1 MITRAYI
8 TEVITSKKVRVR
20 IPIYDRVEKAGLSV
34 SNDDLS
40 IATICTPPNMV
51 YNPQVGDVVFVGF
64 EDNDM
69 GKPVVVGYL
78 LSASQRSDLETTE
91 TSAPEVDALFLSVSK
106 NATLPYNTNIGSVTP
121 EDIKALENTSGNL
134 QAQIDALSSRIEALE
149 K

>member
-34 SNDDLS
+34 SDNNLS

-78 LSASQRSDLETTE
+78 LSASQRSGLETTE
-91 TSAPEVDALFLSVSK
+91 TSAPDVNALFLSVFK

-134 QAQIDALSSRIEALE
+134 QAQIDALSSRIEELE

>member
-64 EDNDM
+64 EDNDISY
-69 GKPVVVGYL
+69 PVVLGYMMTTKESRVNKDL
-78 LSASQRSDLETTE
+78 NVTLTATSLKVKDSAELPSNLTFVSPNQERKILSFENIW
-91 TSAPEVDALFLSVSK
+91 SK
-106 NATLPYNTNIGSVTP
+106 V
-121 EDIKALENTSGNL
+121 EDK
-134 QAQIDALSSRIEALE
+134 Q
-149 K
+149 